1 MSRQKERKMGLKEWW
16 NSLRGHKGVSSS
28 SVNPTLT
35 SLGVVREL
43 ESQGHLQ
50 GVPLGAI
57 LQKGLQVEQEEL
69 VRPKPLPSD
78 LEPLDSQLSRPRL
91 FDLPS
96 LKDWNAKAPTI
107 NLYWCAFMTPSK
119 EFIGVVICYGETP
132 NSAADWAIRNGIVES
147 ERAQIVMIPKNREAE
162 FRKHEKKLL
171 SLSDILE
178 AFPLEPFVRN
188 YLDNSEDK
196 E

>member
-1 MSRQKERKMGLKEWW
+1 MLIRIKSRRMGVTMGLKEWW

-35 SLGVVREL
+35 RSGLQKES
-43 ESQGHLQ
+43 ESQAQLLQ
-50 GVPLGAI
+50 
-57 LQKGLQVEQEEL
+57 LQVFRQMEQEEL

-162 FRKHEKKLL
+162 FRRYEKKLL

>member
-1 MSRQKERKMGLKEWW
+1 MGLKEWW
-16 NSLRGHKGVSSS
+16 NSLRGHKGALSS

-35 SLGVVREL
+35 SLGVVRES
-43 ESQGHLQ
+43 ESQGQPLLQ
-50 GVPLGAI
+50 
-57 LQKGLQVEQEEL
+57 QQGLQVEEEEL

>member
-1 MSRQKERKMGLKEWW
+1 MLIRIKSRRMGVTMGLKEWW

-43 ESQGHLQ
+43 ESQGQPLLQ
-50 GVPLGAI
+50 
-57 LQKGLQVEQEEL
+57 QQGLQVEQEEL

-162 FRKHEKKLL
+162 FRRYEKKLL
-171 SLSDILE
+171 SLSDILA